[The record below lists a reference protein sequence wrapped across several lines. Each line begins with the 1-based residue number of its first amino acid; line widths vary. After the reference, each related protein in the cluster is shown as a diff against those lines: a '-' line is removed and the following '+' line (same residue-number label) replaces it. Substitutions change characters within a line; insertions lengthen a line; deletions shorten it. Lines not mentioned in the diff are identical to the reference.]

1 MAGKVTI
8 KLPNPEGVAAGGTAT
23 FRIPVG
29 RRIHSLYLD
38 YAYDATTQNVADF
51 EEIRIFVNGQVIQRF
66 TGTERDAL
74 NQFDG
79 LAASVG
85 ILEIPFDRKNLKTMA
100 GQEETALNTGVG
112 DDKGRKISSMYMEID
127 LNSGMTIAA
136 TDLALYAKQSDAV
149 LTVVNAAGEVKK
161 AGPGT
166 IPYIRREQRNPAG
179 AASDFQISD
188 FVNPGVNAADKVA
201 LNRIT
206 FIPSTGTIANLKID
220 RNTYNI
226 FDRTDEL
233 NRAIQSNGV
242 RTPQSG
248 YYMIDMSENG
258 YGGEPIDLYGM
269 TDFRYRLDVS
279 AAMTLTALSEY
290 FGVLQN

>member
-1 MAGKVTI
+1 MTGKITT

-29 RRIHSLYLD
+29 RRLHSLYLA
-38 YAYDATTQNVADF
+38 YAYNVTTQNVADF
-51 EEIRIFVNGQVIQRF
+51 EEIRIFANGQVIQRF
-66 TGTERDAL
+66 TGTERDVL

-85 ILEIPFDRKNLKTMA
+85 ILEIPFDRKGLKTMA
-100 GQEETALNTGVG
+100 GQEETALNTGVA
-112 DDKGRKISSMYMEID
+112 DDGGRKISSMYMEID
-127 LNSGMTIAA
+127 LNGSMTIAA
-136 TDLALYAKQSDAV
+136 TDMSLYAKQSDAI
-149 LTVVNAAGEVKK
+149 LTVTAPDGTIRK

-166 IPYIRREQRNPAG
+166 IPYIRREQRSPAG
-179 AASDFQISD
+179 ADTDYQISD

-206 FIPSTGTIANLKID
+206 FIPSTGSISNLKVD

-226 FDRTDEL
+226 FDRTDAL
-233 NRAIQSNGV
+233 NRAIQTNGV
-242 RTPQSG
+242 RTPVAA
-248 YYMIDMSENG
+248 YYMIDMTENG

-269 TDFRYRLDVS
+269 TDFRYRLNVS
-279 AAMTLTALSEY
+279 TGMTLTALSEY
-290 FGVLQN
+290 MGVLQQ